1 MGQEIPEVVSVTQV
15 YVIDGTTV
23 GLVFSDGYS
32 IAADLKPLMVGPVFD
47 EIFASDIFDTVHLDV
62 EGGTIA
68 WANGADIAPEVL
80 RDL

>member
-1 MGQEIPEVVSVTQV
+1 MNTEDLAEVTAVRVV
-15 YVIDGTTV
+15 DGTV
-23 GLVFSDGYS
+23 LEISFLDGHVT
-32 IAADLKPLMVGPVFD
+32 IADVKPLMVGPVFD

-80 RDL
+80 REL